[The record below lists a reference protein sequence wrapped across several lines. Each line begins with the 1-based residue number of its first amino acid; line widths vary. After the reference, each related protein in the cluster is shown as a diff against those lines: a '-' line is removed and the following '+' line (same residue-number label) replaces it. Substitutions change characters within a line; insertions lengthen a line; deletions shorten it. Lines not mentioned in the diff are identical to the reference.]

1 MSFGIFFKS
10 IFLVIPLSFV
20 LFAVGVM
27 LAVDLGAYKFK
38 FKEGWIIIFLRQYQ
52 FFLSTTN
59 YD

>member
-27 LAVDLGAYKFK
+27 LAVDLVAYKFK
-38 FKEGWIIIFLRQYQ
+38 FEEGWIIIFFTPISIFSQHY
-52 FFLSTTN
+52 
-59 YD
+59 